1 MSSKKAIVRYQD
13 LPPVSS
19 DNSYKIRYRII
30 SEDKNRLSHWSP
42 IVEVSA
48 LAVTGVDGVIS
59 FDGQVSGVVW
69 GDENNRPSYD
79 VFVGFDGSSEEYHGT
94 TAIHSYSFIVPPTS
108 ISISV
113 IIQIASNSKTLSQ
126 VLEIFTDTYDI

>member
-1 MSSKKAIVRYQD
+1 MSGKKVIIRYGD

-42 IVEVSA
+42 IVEVEA
-48 LAVTGVDGVIS
+48 LPVTGVDGVIS
-59 FDGQVSGVVW
+59 FDGQVSTVVW

-79 VFVGFDGSSEEYHGT
+79 VFVGFDGSTEEYHGT
-94 TAIHSYSFIVPPTS
+94 TSIHSYSLLVPPAAV
-108 ISISV
+108 SISV
-113 IIQIASNSKTLSQ
+113 IIQIASNSKVLSE